1 MTTLVL
7 ALAAGVLLGA
17 IFYGGLWWTIQK
29 GVVSDRPA
37 LWFLGSGLLR
47 MGFVLAGFYVVAR
60 SGWRPSV
67 VCLLGFGLARLV
79 VTWLTRGATP
89 PIRLSREARDAS

>member
-1 MTTLVL
+1 MTTLAP

-37 LWFLGSGLLR
+37 LWFFGSGLLR

-79 VTWLTRGATP
+79 VTRLIREATP
-89 PIRLSREARDAS
+89 PIRLSREAGDAS

>member
-1 MTTLVL
+1 MTILAP

-29 GVVSDRPA
+29 GLFSEGPA
-37 LWFLGSGLLR
+37 LWFFGSGLLR

-60 SGWRPSV
+60 SGWRSLV
-67 VCLLGFGLARLV
+67 VCLLGFGVGRLV
-79 VTWLTRGATP
+79 VTRLTRQAPP
-89 PIRLSREARDAS
+89 PIRLSREAGDAS

>member
-1 MTTLVL
+1 MTILAPALV
-7 ALAAGVLLGA
+7 AGMLLGA
-17 IFYGGLWWTIQK
+17 IFYGGLWWTIRK

-67 VCLLGFGLARLV
+67 VCLLGFGLGRLA
-79 VTWLTRGATP
+79 VTRVTRQAPP
-89 PIRLSREARDAS
+89 PIRLSRESGDAS

>member
-1 MTTLVL
+1 MTTLAP

-29 GVVSDRPA
+29 GVVSNRPA
-37 LWFLGSGLLR
+37 LWFFGSGLLR

-60 SGWRPSV
+60 SGWRSLV
-67 VCLLGFGLARLV
+67 VCLFGFGVGRLV
-79 VTWLTRGATP
+79 VTRLTRQAPP
-89 PIRLSREARDAS
+89 PIRLSREAGDAS

>member
-1 MTTLVL
+1 MTILAPALV
-7 ALAAGVLLGA
+7 AGMLLGA
-17 IFYGGLWWTIQK
+17 IFYGGLWWTIRK

-67 VCLLGFGLARLV
+67 VCLLGFGLGRLA
-79 VTWLTRGATP
+79 VTRVTRQAPP
-89 PIRLSREARDAS
+89 PIRLSREAGDAS